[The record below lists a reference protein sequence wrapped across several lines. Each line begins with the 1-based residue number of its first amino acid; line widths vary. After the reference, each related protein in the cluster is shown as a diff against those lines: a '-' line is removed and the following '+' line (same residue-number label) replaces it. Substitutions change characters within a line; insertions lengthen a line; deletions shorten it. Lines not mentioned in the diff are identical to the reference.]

1 MKKLSNTSRIILAL
15 TSLSLIASYFL
26 PLWRI
31 DLWAPQYP
39 EGLSLYIWHN
49 RLAGDVAIING
60 LNHYIGMAHLNQES
74 FPEFKIMPFLVGG
87 FALLGLLVA
96 LAGQQRWLKLYVG
109 ILITTAIAAL
119 ADFYRWGYEYG
130 HNLDP
135 NAAIKVPGMA
145 YQPPVLGYK
154 ALLNFGAYSIPD
166 AGGCIFIIAGVI
178 AAAICGY
185 ECYYLARKISGD
197 QLKKQAKN
205 LAAASVILLGFFSM
219 MSCNS
224 APEPIVY
231 GKEACASCKMTI
243 VDNKFS
249 CEMVTSKGKAFKF
262 DDMLCLVRYMKAEQ
276 IAEADLKYLVVSDYL
291 EGNSFLEIKKA
302 WFLTSMELKS
312 PMNGNIAAFK
322 SAADAKSV
330 HLKNMQPITWMEI
343 FNQF

>member
-1 MKKLSNTSRIILAL
+1 MKKLSPTSRIILAL
-15 TSLSLIASYFL
+15 AAISLIGSYFL

-96 LAGQQRWLKLYVG
+96 FIGQQRWLKVQLA
-109 ILITTAIAAL
+109 ILVTTGIAAL

-154 ALLNFGAYSIPD
+154 ELLNFGAYSIPD
-166 AGGCIFIIAGVI
+166 LGGWIFIVASGI
-178 AAAICGY
+178 AALVCVY
-185 ECYYLARKISGD
+185 ECFYLNSKFAV
-197 QLKKQAKN
+197 KKTKEMSKN
-205 LAAASVILLGFFSM
+205 FAASTIILLGLVWS
-219 MSCNS
+219 MSCN
-224 APEPIVY
+224 AGPEPIIY
-231 GKEACASCKMTI
+231 GKEACASCKMNI

-249 CEMVTSKGKAFKF
+249 CEIVTNKGKAFKF
-262 DDMLCLVRYMKAEQ
+262 DDILCLVRYMKAEKM
-276 IAEADLKYLVVSDYL
+276 AESDLKHMVVSDYL
-291 EGNSFLEIKKA
+291 NGGQFLEIKKA
-302 WFLTSMELKS
+302 WFLTGTAFKS
-312 PMNGNIAAFK
+312 PMNGNMAAVK
-322 SAADAKSV
+322 SESEAKSV
-330 HLKNMQPITWMEI
+330 RLTNIQPITWMEI
-343 FNQF
+343 YNQF